1 MKKIKDFFATPK
13 RAIVTSVCLVGG
25 LGALTA
31 GSVAVTASV
40 AKNNSIGNIAA
51 EDIALKDAGIDYSQA
66 RIHRTEFDFD
76 NGQYLYDVEFSSNG
90 VEYDYRIKAS
100 DGTILWRDS
109 EPMDGYAANVN
120 GNQTQG
126 QAQQPSAE
134 QQQAQETLA
143 QAQETLAQA
152 QEAQK
157 QAEAAQ
163 KQAQEAAAQA
173 QQQQQQA
180 QEAQKQ
186 AEAAQAQETLAQAQ
200 EAQKQAEAAQK
211 QAQEAAAQAQ
221 QQQQQAQ
228 EAQKQAEA
236 AQKQPQQQ
244 PAAQTTQQQQPAA
257 QSAPQQPAATAAQPQ
272 PAPQPQQPAQNTSYI
287 SVDQAKNIA
296 LGQAGLSASG
306 VNFGKTK
313 LENDDGRAEYEIE
326 FYSGTTEYDYTIDAV
341 TGNVLEYDVDSI
353 YD

>member
-109 EPMDGYAANVN
+109 EPMEGYAANVN

-186 AEAAQAQETLAQAQ
+186 AEAAQ
-200 EAQKQAEAAQK
+200 
-211 QAQEAAAQAQ
+211 
-221 QQQQQAQ
+221 
-228 EAQKQAEA
+228 
-236 AQKQPQQQ
+236 KQPPQQ

-257 QSAPQQPAATAAQPQ
+257 QSAPQQPAAPAAQPQ

>member
-186 AEAAQAQETLAQAQ
+186 AEAAQ
-200 EAQKQAEAAQK
+200 K
-211 QAQEAAAQAQ
+211 
-221 QQQQQAQ
+221 
-228 EAQKQAEA
+228 
-236 AQKQPQQQ
+236 PQQ

-257 QSAPQQPAATAAQPQ
+257 QSAPQQPAAPAAQQQ

>member
-186 AEAAQAQETLAQAQ
+186 AEAAQ
-200 EAQKQAEAAQK
+200 
-211 QAQEAAAQAQ
+211 
-221 QQQQQAQ
+221 
-228 EAQKQAEA
+228 
-236 AQKQPQQQ
+236 KQPQQQ

-257 QSAPQQPAATAAQPQ
+257 QSAPQQPAAPAAQPQ
-272 PAPQPQQPAQNTSYI
+272 PAPQPQPPAQNTSYI

>member
-1 MKKIKDFFATPK
+1 MKKVKDFFATPK
-13 RAIVTSVCLVGG
+13 KAIVTSVCLVGG
-25 LGALTA
+25 LGVLTA

-66 RIHRTEFDFD
+66 RIHRTEFDYD
-76 NGQYLYDVEFSSNG
+76 NGQYLYEVEFSSNG

-109 EPMDGYAANVN
+109 EPMDGYVANVN

-126 QAQQPSAE
+126 EAQQQAPQLSAE

-152 QEAQK
+152 QQQQQQAQEAAQ
-157 QAEAAQ
+157 QAQEAQ

-180 QEAQKQ
+180 QQQQQQ
-186 AEAAQAQETLAQAQ
+186 AE
-200 EAQKQAEAAQK
+200 EAKKQAEAAQK
-211 QAQEAAAQAQ
+211 QAQQQQQQQQQAQ
-221 QQQQQAQ
+221 QQQQQ
-228 EAQKQAEA
+228 
-236 AQKQPQQQ
+236 QQQ
-244 PAAQTTQQQQPAA
+244 P
-257 QSAPQQPAATAAQPQ
+257 APQQPAPQQ
-272 PAPQPQQPAQNTSYI
+272 PAPQPPAQNNTYI

-296 LGQAGLSASG
+296 LGKAGLSASG
-306 VNFGKTK
+306 VNFVKTK

>member
-109 EPMDGYAANVN
+109 EPMEGYAANVN

-173 QQQQQQA
+173 QQQQ
-180 QEAQKQ
+180 K
-186 AEAAQAQETLAQAQ
+186 QAQ

-211 QAQEAAAQAQ
+211 
-221 QQQQQAQ
+221 
-228 EAQKQAEA
+228 
-236 AQKQPQQQ
+236 QQ

>member
-186 AEAAQAQETLAQAQ
+186 AEAAQ
-200 EAQKQAEAAQK
+200 K
-211 QAQEAAAQAQ
+211 
-221 QQQQQAQ
+221 
-228 EAQKQAEA
+228 
-236 AQKQPQQQ
+236 QQQ

-257 QSAPQQPAATAAQPQ
+257 QSAPQQPAAPAAQPQ

>member
-186 AEAAQAQETLAQAQ
+186 AEAAQ
-200 EAQKQAEAAQK
+200 
-211 QAQEAAAQAQ
+211 
-221 QQQQQAQ
+221 
-228 EAQKQAEA
+228 
-236 AQKQPQQQ
+236 KQPQQQ

-257 QSAPQQPAATAAQPQ
+257 QSAPQQPAAPAAQAQ

>member
-186 AEAAQAQETLAQAQ
+186 AEAAQ
-200 EAQKQAEAAQK
+200 K
-211 QAQEAAAQAQ
+211 
-221 QQQQQAQ
+221 
-228 EAQKQAEA
+228 
-236 AQKQPQQQ
+236 QQ
-244 PAAQTTQQQQPAA
+244 PAAQTTQQQPAA
-257 QSAPQQPAATAAQPQ
+257 QSAPQQPAAPAAQPQ

>member
-109 EPMDGYAANVN
+109 EPMEGYAANVN

-186 AEAAQAQETLAQAQ
+186 AEAAQ
-200 EAQKQAEAAQK
+200 
-211 QAQEAAAQAQ
+211 
-221 QQQQQAQ
+221 
-228 EAQKQAEA
+228 
-236 AQKQPQQQ
+236 KQPQQQ

-257 QSAPQQPAATAAQPQ
+257 QSAPQQPAAPAAQ
-272 PAPQPQQPAQNTSYI
+272 PQPQQPAQNTSYI

>member
-186 AEAAQAQETLAQAQ
+186 AEAAQ
-200 EAQKQAEAAQK
+200 
-211 QAQEAAAQAQ
+211 
-221 QQQQQAQ
+221 
-228 EAQKQAEA
+228 
-236 AQKQPQQQ
+236 KQPQQQ
-244 PAAQTTQQQQPAA
+244 PAAQTTQQPQPAA
-257 QSAPQQPAATAAQPQ
+257 QSAPQQPAAPAAQQQ

>member
-109 EPMDGYAANVN
+109 EPMEGYAANVN

-186 AEAAQAQETLAQAQ
+186 AEAAQ
-200 EAQKQAEAAQK
+200 
-211 QAQEAAAQAQ
+211 
-221 QQQQQAQ
+221 
-228 EAQKQAEA
+228 
-236 AQKQPQQQ
+236 KQPQQQ
-244 PAAQTTQQQQPAA
+244 PAAQTTQQQQ
-257 QSAPQQPAATAAQPQ
+257 SEPQQPAAPAAQKQ

>member
-1 MKKIKDFFATPK
+1 MKKVKDFFATPK
-13 RAIVTSVCLVGG
+13 KAIVTSVCLVGG
-25 LGALTA
+25 LGVLTA

-66 RIHRTEFDFD
+66 RIHRTEFDYD
-76 NGQYLYDVEFSSNG
+76 NGQYLYEVEFSSNG

-109 EPMDGYAANVN
+109 EPMDGYVANVN

-126 QAQQPSAE
+126 EAQQQAPQLSAE

-152 QEAQK
+152 QQQQQQAQEAAQ
-157 QAEAAQ
+157 QAQEAQ

-180 QEAQKQ
+180 
-186 AEAAQAQETLAQAQ
+186 TP
-200 EAQKQAEAAQK
+200 
-211 QAQEAAAQAQ
+211 AQ
-221 QQQQQAQ
+221 QQ
-228 EAQKQAEA
+228 
-236 AQKQPQQQ
+236 
-244 PAAQTTQQQQPAA
+244 
-257 QSAPQQPAATAAQPQ
+257 QSAPQQPT
-272 PAPQPQQPAQNTSYI
+272 PAPQQPAQNNNYI

-296 LGQAGLSASG
+296 LGQAGFSASS
-306 VNFGKTK
+306 VNFVKTK
-313 LENDDGRAEYEIE
+313 LENDDGRTEYEIE
-326 FYSGTTEYDYTIDAV
+326 FYNGTTEYSYTIDAV
-341 TGNVLEYDVDSI
+341 TGSVLEYDVESI

>member
-109 EPMDGYAANVN
+109 EPMEGYAANVN

-186 AEAAQAQETLAQAQ
+186 AEAAQ
-200 EAQKQAEAAQK
+200 
-211 QAQEAAAQAQ
+211 
-221 QQQQQAQ
+221 
-228 EAQKQAEA
+228 
-236 AQKQPQQQ
+236 KQPQQQ
-244 PAAQTTQQQQPAA
+244 PAAQTTQQQQ
-257 QSAPQQPAATAAQPQ
+257 SEPQQPAAPAAQPQ

>member
-186 AEAAQAQETLAQAQ
+186 AEAAQ
-200 EAQKQAEAAQK
+200 K
-211 QAQEAAAQAQ
+211 QAQQKPAAAPAV
-221 QQQQQAQ
+221 
-228 EAQKQAEA
+228 
-236 AQKQPQQQ
+236 QQ
-244 PAAQTTQQQQPAA
+244 PAPQPAAPAAQQQQPAA
-257 QSAPQQPAATAAQPQ
+257 QQQ

>member
-186 AEAAQAQETLAQAQ
+186 V
-200 EAQKQAEAAQK
+200 
-211 QAQEAAAQAQ
+211 
-221 QQQQQAQ
+221 
-228 EAQKQAEA
+228 EA

-244 PAAQTTQQQQPAA
+244 PAAQTTQQPQPAA
-257 QSAPQQPAATAAQPQ
+257 QSAPQQPAAPAAQQQ

>member
-186 AEAAQAQETLAQAQ
+186 VEAAP
-200 EAQKQAEAAQK
+200 EAAP
-211 QAQEAAAQAQ
+211 AAASS
-221 QQQQQAQ
+221 
-228 EAQKQAEA
+228 
-236 AQKQPQQQ
+236 
-244 PAAQTTQQQQPAA
+244 TDYT
-257 QSAPQQPAATAAQPQ
+257 ATAAGSTVSTT
-272 PAPQPQQPAQNTSYI
+272 ATS
-287 SVDQAKNIA
+287 STRSTAA
-296 LGQAGLSASG
+296 ASATAAAAGTKYLLYQRRSG
-306 VNFGKTK
+306 EEYCAWAGRTFGFPELI
-313 LENDDGRAEYEIE
+313 LEKR
-326 FYSGTTEYDYTIDAV
+326 S
-341 TGNVLEYDVDSI
+341 
-353 YD
+353 

>member
-109 EPMDGYAANVN
+109 EPMEGYAANVN

-126 QAQQPSAE
+126 QAQQPAAE
-134 QQQAQETLA
+134 QQ
-143 QAQETLAQA
+143 QA

-163 KQAQEAAAQA
+163 KQAQ
-173 QQQQQQA
+173 
-180 QEAQKQ
+180 
-186 AEAAQAQETLAQAQ
+186 
-200 EAQKQAEAAQK
+200 
-211 QAQEAAAQAQ
+211 
-221 QQQQQAQ
+221 
-228 EAQKQAEA
+228 
-236 AQKQPQQQ
+236 QQ
-244 PAAQTTQQQQPAA
+244 PAAQTTQKQPAA
-257 QSAPQQPAATAAQPQ
+257 QSAPQQPAAPAAQPQ

>member
-163 KQAQEAAAQA
+163 KQAQEAEAQA

-186 AEAAQAQETLAQAQ
+186 V
-200 EAQKQAEAAQK
+200 
-211 QAQEAAAQAQ
+211 
-221 QQQQQAQ
+221 
-228 EAQKQAEA
+228 EA

-244 PAAQTTQQQQPAA
+244 PAAQTTQHPQPAA
-257 QSAPQQPAATAAQPQ
+257 QSAPQQPTAPAAQPQ

>member
-1 MKKIKDFFATPK
+1 MKKVKDFFATPK
-13 RAIVTSVCLVGG
+13 KAIVTSVCLVGG
-25 LGALTA
+25 LGVLTA

-66 RIHRTEFDFD
+66 RIHRTEFDYD
-76 NGQYLYDVEFSSNG
+76 NGQYLYEVEFSSNG

-109 EPMDGYAANVN
+109 EPMDGYVANVN

-126 QAQQPSAE
+126 EAQQQAPQLSAE

-152 QEAQK
+152 QQQQQQAQEAAQ
-157 QAEAAQ
+157 QAQEAQ

-180 QEAQKQ
+180 Q
-186 AEAAQAQETLAQAQ
+186 
-200 EAQKQAEAAQK
+200 
-211 QAQEAAAQAQ
+211 Q
-221 QQQQQAQ
+221 QQQQPTPA
-228 EAQKQAEA
+228 
-236 AQKQPQQQ
+236 QQQ
-244 PAAQTTQQQQPAA
+244 
-257 QSAPQQPAATAAQPQ
+257 QSAPQQPT
-272 PAPQPQQPAQNTSYI
+272 PAPQQPAQNNNYI

-296 LGQAGLSASG
+296 LGQAGFSASS
-306 VNFGKTK
+306 VNFVKTK
-313 LENDDGRAEYEIE
+313 LENDDGRTEYEIE
-326 FYSGTTEYDYTIDAV
+326 FYNGTTEYSYTIDAV
-341 TGNVLEYDVDSI
+341 TGSVLEYDVESI

>member
-173 QQQQQQA
+173 QQQQQ
-180 QEAQKQ
+180 
-186 AEAAQAQETLAQAQ
+186 
-200 EAQKQAEAAQK
+200 
-211 QAQEAAAQAQ
+211 
-221 QQQQQAQ
+221 AQ

-257 QSAPQQPAATAAQPQ
+257 QSAPQQPAAPAAQAQ

>member
-25 LGALTA
+25 LAALTA

-186 AEAAQAQETLAQAQ
+186 AEAAQKQTQQ
-200 EAQKQAEAAQK
+200 QKP
-211 QAQEAAAQAQ
+211 AAAP
-221 QQQQQAQ
+221 
-228 EAQKQAEA
+228 A
-236 AQKQPQQQ
+236 AQQ
-244 PAAQTTQQQQPAA
+244 PAAPAA
-257 QSAPQQPAATAAQPQ
+257 QQQ

>member
-163 KQAQEAAAQA
+163 KQAQAEAAQA

-186 AEAAQAQETLAQAQ
+186 AEAAQTTQ
-200 EAQKQAEAAQK
+200 
-211 QAQEAAAQAQ
+211 
-221 QQQQQAQ
+221 
-228 EAQKQAEA
+228 
-236 AQKQPQQQ
+236 QQQ

-257 QSAPQQPAATAAQPQ
+257 QSAPQQPAAPAAQPQ

>member
-1 MKKIKDFFATPK
+1 MKKVKDFFATPK
-13 RAIVTSVCLVGG
+13 KAIVTSVCLVGG
-25 LGALTA
+25 LGVLTA

-66 RIHRTEFDFD
+66 RIHRTEFDYD
-76 NGQYLYDVEFSSNG
+76 NGQYLYEVEFSSNG

-109 EPMDGYAANVN
+109 EPMDGYVANVN
-120 GNQTQG
+120 GNQTQVE
-126 QAQQPSAE
+126 AQQQAPQLSAE

-152 QEAQK
+152 QQQQKQAQEAAQQAQEAQK
-157 QAEAAQ
+157 QA
-163 KQAQEAAAQA
+163 EAAAQA

-180 QEAQKQ
+180 Q
-186 AEAAQAQETLAQAQ
+186 
-200 EAQKQAEAAQK
+200 
-211 QAQEAAAQAQ
+211 
-221 QQQQQAQ
+221 
-228 EAQKQAEA
+228 
-236 AQKQPQQQ
+236 
-244 PAAQTTQQQQPAA
+244 QQQQPA
-257 QSAPQQPAATAAQPQ
+257 PQQPA
-272 PAPQPQQPAQNTSYI
+272 PQQPAQNNTYI

-296 LGQAGLSASG
+296 LGKAGLSASG
-306 VNFGKTK
+306 VNYVKTK

-326 FYSGTTEYDYTIDAV
+326 FYSGTWEYDYTIDAV

>member
-109 EPMDGYAANVN
+109 EPMEGYAANVN

-126 QAQQPSAE
+126 QAQQPAAE

-186 AEAAQAQETLAQAQ
+186 AEAAQ
-200 EAQKQAEAAQK
+200 
-211 QAQEAAAQAQ
+211 
-221 QQQQQAQ
+221 
-228 EAQKQAEA
+228 
-236 AQKQPQQQ
+236 KQPPQQ

-257 QSAPQQPAATAAQPQ
+257 QSAPQQPAAPAAQPQ

>member
-173 QQQQQQA
+173 QQQQ
-180 QEAQKQ
+180 K
-186 AEAAQAQETLAQAQ
+186 QAQ

-211 QAQEAAAQAQ
+211 Q
-221 QQQQQAQ
+221 
-228 EAQKQAEA
+228 
-236 AQKQPQQQ
+236 
-244 PAAQTTQQQQPAA
+244 QQPAA
-257 QSAPQQPAATAAQPQ
+257 QSAPQQPAAAAAQPQ
-272 PAPQPQQPAQNTSYI
+272 PAPQQQQPAQNTSYI

>member
-186 AEAAQAQETLAQAQ
+186 AEAAQ
-200 EAQKQAEAAQK
+200 
-211 QAQEAAAQAQ
+211 
-221 QQQQQAQ
+221 
-228 EAQKQAEA
+228 
-236 AQKQPQQQ
+236 KQPQQQ

>member
-109 EPMDGYAANVN
+109 EPMEGYAANVN

-186 AEAAQAQETLAQAQ
+186 AEAAQ
-200 EAQKQAEAAQK
+200 K
-211 QAQEAAAQAQ
+211 
-221 QQQQQAQ
+221 
-228 EAQKQAEA
+228 
-236 AQKQPQQQ
+236 QQQ
-244 PAAQTTQQQQPAA
+244 PAAQATQQQQPAA
-257 QSAPQQPAATAAQPQ
+257 QSAPQQPAAPAAQPQ

>member
-1 MKKIKDFFATPK
+1 MKKVKDFFATPK
-13 RAIVTSVCLVGG
+13 KAVITSVCLVGG
-25 LGALTA
+25 LGVLTA

-66 RIHRTEFDFD
+66 RIHRTEFDYD
-76 NGQYLYDVEFSSNG
+76 NGQYLYEVEFSSNG

-109 EPMDGYAANVN
+109 EPMDGYVANVN

-126 QAQQPSAE
+126 EAQQQAPQLSAE

-152 QEAQK
+152 QQQQQQAQEAAQ
-157 QAEAAQ
+157 QAQEAQ

-180 QEAQKQ
+180 QQQQQQ
-186 AEAAQAQETLAQAQ
+186 AE
-200 EAQKQAEAAQK
+200 EAKKQAEAAQK
-211 QAQEAAAQAQ
+211 QAQQQQQQQQQAQ
-221 QQQQQAQ
+221 QQQQQPTPA
-228 EAQKQAEA
+228 
-236 AQKQPQQQ
+236 QQQ
-244 PAAQTTQQQQPAA
+244 
-257 QSAPQQPAATAAQPQ
+257 QSAPQQPT
-272 PAPQPQQPAQNTSYI
+272 PAPQQPAQNNNYI

-296 LGQAGLSASG
+296 LGQAGFSASS
-306 VNFGKTK
+306 VNFVKTK
-313 LENDDGRAEYEIE
+313 LENDDGRTEYEIE
-326 FYSGTTEYDYTIDAV
+326 FYNGTTEYSYTIDAV
-341 TGNVLEYDVDSI
+341 TGSVLEYDVESI

>member
-163 KQAQEAAAQA
+163 KQAQEAAAQ
-173 QQQQQQA
+173 
-180 QEAQKQ
+180 K
-186 AEAAQAQETLAQAQ
+186 
-200 EAQKQAEAAQK
+200 
-211 QAQEAAAQAQ
+211 
-221 QQQQQAQ
+221 
-228 EAQKQAEA
+228 
-236 AQKQPQQQ
+236 QQ
-244 PAAQTTQQQQPAA
+244 PAAQTTQQQPAA
-257 QSAPQQPAATAAQPQ
+257 QSAPQQPAAPAAQPQ

>member
-1 MKKIKDFFATPK
+1 M
-13 RAIVTSVCLVGG
+13 GG

-51 EDIALKDAGIDYSQA
+51 EDIALKDAGVDYSQA

-109 EPMDGYAANVN
+109 EPMEGYAANVN

-186 AEAAQAQETLAQAQ
+186 AEAAQ
-200 EAQKQAEAAQK
+200 
-211 QAQEAAAQAQ
+211 
-221 QQQQQAQ
+221 
-228 EAQKQAEA
+228 
-236 AQKQPQQQ
+236 KQPQQQ

-257 QSAPQQPAATAAQPQ
+257 QSAPQQPTAPAAQPQ